1 MICVKLIS
9 SFFTTKSHKESLSP
23 TFLFLALVTTPS
35 PDNMMVLYVL
45 FLRVFFSLVLVV
57 ILFKNSK
64 AQKKTEEK
72 SIKNAQEKGSVA
84 HEDTILR

>member
-35 PDNMMVLYVL
+35 PDNMMVLCV
-45 FLRVFFSLVLVV
+45 FLDV

-72 SIKNAQEKGSVA
+72 SIKNAKKKEKGSVA

>member
-35 PDNMMVLYVL
+35 PDNMTMLCV

-64 AQKKTEEK
+64 AQKKNVEK
-72 SIKNAQEKGSVA
+72 SIKNAHKEKGSVT

>member
-1 MICVKLIS
+1 
-9 SFFTTKSHKESLSP
+9 
-23 TFLFLALVTTPS
+23 
-35 PDNMMVLYVL
+35 MVLCV

-72 SIKNAQEKGSVA
+72 SIKKCTQEKGSVA

>member
-1 MICVKLIS
+1 MMCVKLIS

-35 PDNMMVLYVL
+35 PDNNMVLCV

>member
-9 SFFTTKSHKESLSP
+9 SFFTIKSHKESLSP

-35 PDNMMVLYVL
+35 PDNMMVLCV
-45 FLRVFFSLVLVV
+45 FLDV

>member
-1 MICVKLIS
+1 MTMLCV
-9 SFFTTKSHKESLSP
+9 
-23 TFLFLALVTTPS
+23 
-35 PDNMMVLYVL
+35 

-64 AQKKTEEK
+64 AQKKNVEK
-72 SIKNAQEKGSVA
+72 SIKNAHKEKGSVT

>member
-1 MICVKLIS
+1 
-9 SFFTTKSHKESLSP
+9 
-23 TFLFLALVTTPS
+23 
-35 PDNMMVLYVL
+35 MVLCV